1 MSGNININ
9 PDLMDWVKSIGIAL
23 IIAIFI
29 NTFLFR
35 TTRVKGNSMNPTLKE
50 KDRMVSVKAS
60 LYFQDPSRGDVI
72 VFKIP
77 NSENRSYIK
86 RVIGVE
92 GDKIIIFGG
101 NVYLNDEL
109 LIEDYI
115 EEDIYTDAENEDSW
129 IVAENELFVLGDNR
143 NPGASYDSRSFG
155 TIPVKSVKGITNFR
169 YFPFGEKFGNVNKTP

>member
-1 MSGNININ
+1 MSSNININ

-50 KDRMVSVKAS
+50 KDRMVSIKAS
-60 LYFQDPSRGDVI
+60 LYFQKPSRSDVI

-77 NSENRSYIK
+77 NSENKSYIK
-86 RVIGVE
+86 RVIGIE
-92 GDKIIIFGG
+92 GDKITIFGG

-115 EEDIYTDAENEDSW
+115 EADIYTDTENEDSW
-129 IVAENELFVLGDNR
+129 IVPKNELFVLGDNR
-143 NPGASYDSRSFG
+143 NLGASYDSRSFG